1 MKHHTIETAAALAQQ
16 YISEADHHEVYRLH
30 MAQARRARREF
41 RNDPAKL
48 ERIAHIESRI
58 LETYRQACAVAGQK

>member
-1 MKHHTIETAAALAQQ
+1 MKHHTIDTAAALAQR
-16 YISEADHHEVYRLH
+16 YIQQADHHEIYRQH
-30 MAQARRARREF
+30 MAQARAARREF

-58 LETYRQACAVAGQK
+58 LETYRQACAARS